1 MMLRRYHPDGEES
14 PQTAEDGP
22 ETAPDTA
29 DKDAPQAKPAG
40 RSRATKSSSKEG

>member
-14 PQTAEDGP
+14 PTEDGP
-22 ETAPDTA
+22 DTAPDTA